1 MTNGQNIARAN
12 HLENVANAAKRYTLR
27 EILDVTEAIAAEFVP
42 FTGATS
48 VSGGASGIIPA
59 PNAGDEDKFL
69 CGRGSWVG
77 LPVANSVEAGLM
89 SASDKAKLDAIV
101 EETFTAD
108 EIHAI
113 FATQ

>member
-1 MTNGQNIARAN
+1 MTNGQNITRAQ
-12 HLENVANAAKRYTLR
+12 HLESVANAAKRYTLR

-42 FTGATS
+42 FAGATS
-48 VSGGASGIIPA
+48 VSGGSSGIIPA
-59 PNAGDEDKFL
+59 PSSGDENKFL
-69 CGRGSWVG
+69 CGSGTWVG
-77 LPVANSVEAGLM
+77 LSVASSVEAGLM
-89 SASDKAKLDAIV
+89 SASDKIKLDALV